1 MLYLRSTGG
10 RADNMW
16 SLVYRGAGF
25 VGSIT
30 LVGPDATER
39 GETTRQAGPCVR
51 GQDAGLIYGT

>member
-39 GETTRQAGPCVR
+39 AVKQLGKQAY
-51 GQDAGLIYGT
+51 AFAAKTLA